1 MRRLY
6 RGSAV
11 GLLAL
16 LLMVSGGAASARNP
30 ETVSG
35 PAEAVDA
42 RTLRIGPHVI
52 RLKGIAVPD
61 LPDPLAYESVGWLHR
76 HVREKIIYCH
86 MDPLPG
92 AQRAGGGAS
101 PETGLAVRPGVRPGV
116 CEFAGLDIA
125 ALMVEAGY
133 AMDCARESGGRYRIQ
148 QGRAAAQI
156 SAGHQGQPQG
166 LHGRFTS
173 PAGCAGKANR

>member
-1 MRRLY
+1 MRRFVIAIAA
-6 RGSAV
+6 GCI
-11 GLLAL
+11 GTLATA
-16 LLMVSGGAASARNP
+16 GATVSARNP

-42 RTLRIGPHVI
+42 RTLRIGPHTI

-61 LPDPLAYESVGWLHR
+61 LPDPLAYESIGWLHR

-86 MDPLPG
+86 MDPLPSG
-92 AQRAGGGAS
+92 RRTVDAPIPAI
-101 PETGLAVRPGVRPGV
+101 RPGV

-133 AMDCARESGGRYRIQ
+133 AMDCARESDGRYRIQ
-148 QGRAAAQI
+148 QGRAAGQG
-156 SAGHQGQPQG
+156 SGHPQGMHQGMHQG
-166 LHGRFTS
+166 LHGRFTA
-173 PAGCAGKANR
+173 PASCMGKANR